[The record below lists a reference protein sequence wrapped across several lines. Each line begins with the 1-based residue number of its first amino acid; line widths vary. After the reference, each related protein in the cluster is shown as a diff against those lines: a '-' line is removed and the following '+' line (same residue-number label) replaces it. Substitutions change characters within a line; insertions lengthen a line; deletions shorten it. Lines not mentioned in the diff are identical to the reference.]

1 MKAALIA
8 VGAVVVIGAVV
19 SASLL
24 SGGRG
29 TPAAQATPGS
39 ASTSSSSSSSPSPSP
54 SPSSGVDPGASTGRT
69 PGPLPEGTP
78 TSGSEVPPPSGS
90 AGHTLPPVTPAPAL
104 VSAPLP
110 ASGTKSGGLV
120 AGFPTRIMGPA
131 ARTTVVSS
139 SIATE
144 GRIMQVALVG
154 RSASSPADIRAHYA
168 LLWAAL
174 GLDPQQTTD
183 GTTAF
188 RGPYDSLTLSFV
200 PSGTGTHYTVF
211 GVFHTR

>member
-1 MKAALIA
+1 
-8 VGAVVVIGAVV
+8 
-19 SASLL
+19 
-24 SGGRG
+24 
-29 TPAAQATPGS
+29 
-39 ASTSSSSSSSPSPSP
+39 
-54 SPSSGVDPGASTGRT
+54 
-69 PGPLPEGTP
+69 
-78 TSGSEVPPPSGS
+78 
-90 AGHTLPPVTPAPAL
+90 VTPAPPL

-139 SIATE
+139 SIATD
-144 GRIMQVALVG
+144 GRVMQVSLVG
-154 RSASSPADIRAHYA
+154 RSSASPADIRAHYA
-168 LLWAAL
+168 LLWASL
-174 GLDPQQTTD
+174 GLVSQQTTD

-188 RGPYDSLTLSFV
+188 RGPYDSVTLSFT